1 MSSRHRVGRTARSML
16 WATVFALSSVSPV
29 CSAQAQSLS
38 ETFVS
43 SSAETMKSTIDFL
56 VTIALGAFAAL
67 GYILKDSKLTSFTAR
82 VFQIIFSTCALGLTL
97 ASLYFSYH
105 SYLDL
110 VAMTNSGTFAF
121 ASLPSHYA
129 WAALM
134 LLLDGAALY
143 LVLVVT
149 TGFKAP

>member
-1 MSSRHRVGRTARSML
+1 MILHHSVVRTTRLLA
-16 WATVFALSSVSPV
+16 WTTVLVLSVPFV
-29 CSAQAQSLS
+29 CKAQAESLS
-38 ETFVS
+38 ETFIS

-67 GYILKDSKLTSFTAR
+67 GYILKDSKLTSLSAR
-82 VFQIIFSTCALGLTL
+82 IVQIALSTCALGLTL

-134 LLLDGAALY
+134 LVLDGVALY
-143 LVLVVT
+143 LVLIIT